1 MIQSFLFLLKGETKA
16 DDSSNKEAAE
26 EKQEEDGDYHRSD
39 EQVGARPGLGGSPL
53 TGRAGRKGPDG
64 LSPDRKGRVE
74 RTRWAV
80 PLMAC
85 GILAPRPGIE
95 STPSAVRAQSPNPQS
110 TGEFPHVFYY

>member
-64 LSPDRKGRVE
+64 LSLTGRARRKGPDGLSPDRKGRAE
-74 RTRWAV
+74 RTRWAL
-80 PLMAC
+80 P
-85 GILAPRPGIE
+85 
-95 STPSAVRAQSPNPQS
+95 
-110 TGEFPHVFYY
+110 